1 MHLIKL
7 ITFYLL
13 ITMSSCVS
21 KDVHKFINST
31 IDNIDQYETIS
42 HFSDQKWGNIGDITD
57 FNPLKGYCKFKFIK
71 TDTVI
76 GAHYSI
82 GSENSITISYNG
94 TGLSLINYNDSTLT
108 ITDLIKYPYQ
118 RKYIESKMLFS
129 FSVVYIY
136 NMLKTVENNKY
147 EQVKFLKDTLIGG
160 EKCKKIF
167 LRDDGT
173 GDEIKDD
180 YYMTYEIAIS
190 ASKLLPMHY
199 KSVAK
204 TPYGTQIL
212 ENSLSNYK
220 LNDETINDQLFVI
233 GDAPES
239 FETIFFT
246 TKSHEKKEPVL
257 KINMQAPDWEHF
269 TVYDELVSNKDLK
282 GKISLLVFSG
292 VHCGFC
298 LVAVPKLNNIQS
310 KFDNEKF
317 RIYSFYADEEKDKL
331 KKYVE
336 RYDINYTLLY
346 DREAEQ
352 KGQTT
357 REKYGVSGIPHFILI
372 DKNGNV
378 GNIWIGYSLD
388 IEMLI
393 TEAIEK
399 LME

>member
-1 MHLIKL
+1 
-7 ITFYLL
+7 
-13 ITMSSCVS
+13 
-21 KDVHKFINST
+21 
-31 IDNIDQYETIS
+31 
-42 HFSDQKWGNIGDITD
+42 
-57 FNPLKGYCKFKFIK
+57 
-71 TDTVI
+71 
-76 GAHYSI
+76 
-82 GSENSITISYNG
+82 
-94 TGLSLINYNDSTLT
+94 
-108 ITDLIKYPYQ
+108 
-118 RKYIESKMLFS
+118 
-129 FSVVYIY
+129 
-136 NMLKTVENNKY
+136 
-147 EQVKFLKDTLIGG
+147 
-160 EKCKKIF
+160 
-167 LRDDGT
+167 
-173 GDEIKDD
+173 
-180 YYMTYEIAIS
+180 
-190 ASKLLPMHY
+190 MHY